1 MSLYTHTHTYTHIY
15 THIHTQ
21 YSEDIRMEFVHYKCA
36 KCTFVHG
43 KTKRTDNISVD
54 QNTTIQEIENE
65 ASDKYFGIEEG
76 SKVQH
81 KKMFKIISK
90 EYLRRIRL
98 ILKSSLSPRNKT
110 KDINQLAV
118 PVFQYSRAIINW
130 PQLEIN
136 NLNIK
141 TRKL

>member
-1 MSLYTHTHTYTHIY
+1 M
-15 THIHTQ
+15 HTQ
-21 YSEDIRMEFVHYKCA
+21 YSEDIRMEFVCDKCA

-90 EYLRRIRL
+90 EYLRI
-98 ILKSSLSPRNKT
+98 NKT
-110 KDINQLAV
+110 NSEVIPLSKKQNQRYK
-118 PVFQYSRAIINW
+118 PTCSTGIPI
-130 PQLEIN
+130 
-136 NLNIK
+136 
-141 TRKL
+141 